1 MKTDQNQQIRQVE
14 LTENEI
20 ASLMASRFA
29 IDSAHG
35 KADRAVHEA
44 NQFIGRH
51 RAKMEAVEKK
61 IRDRLVDCPNAPVSE
76 WEFGEVDPIS
86 FKGTVGVPEDDVKPE
101 DDTDF
106 GDKDIEPEDK
116 E

>member
-1 MKTDQNQQIRQVE
+1 MKTNQNQQMRQVE

-35 KADRAVHEA
+35 KAEKAVAEA
-44 NQFIGRH
+44 NQFIGQH
-51 RAKMEAVEKK
+51 QAKMAEVEKK
-61 IRDRLVDCPNAPVSE
+61 IRERLVDCPEATVSE
-76 WEFGEVDPIS
+76 WEFGGIDPIS
-86 FKGTVGVPEDDVKPE
+86 FKGTVGVPEDDVEPE

-106 GDKDIEPEDK
+106 GGKDIEPEDK
-116 E
+116 